1 MDLYVCL
8 SIYIYIFFPRQTS
21 TSVALPSH
29 FAPPMQL
36 AVRILSVQLFVR
48 VKLDFPGDTAMV
60 CISACLRENRE
71 FPQTPIYRPG
81 WESELRSSHLLRTV

>member
-8 SIYIYIFFPRQTS
+8 SIYFFIFFPRQTS
-21 TSVALPSH
+21 TSVVLRSH

-48 VKLDFPGDTAMV
+48 VKLDFPGDTVMV

-71 FPQTPIYRPG
+71 LPQTPIYRPG
-81 WESELRSSHLLRTV
+81 WESEL

>member
-8 SIYIYIFFPRQTS
+8 SIYFFIFFPRQTL

-36 AVRILSVQLFVR
+36 AVRILSVQLIVC
-48 VKLDFPGDTAMV
+48 VKLDFPGDTVMV

-71 FPQTPIYRPG
+71 FPQRPIYRPG
-81 WESELRSSHLLRTV
+81 WESEL

>member
-8 SIYIYIFFPRQTS
+8 SIYFFIFFPRQTS
-21 TSVALPSH
+21 TSVALRSH

-36 AVRILSVQLFVR
+36 AVRIPSVQLFVR
-48 VKLDFPGDTAMV
+48 VKLDFPGDTVMV

-81 WESELRSSHLLRTV
+81 WKSELRSSHLLRTV

>member
-8 SIYIYIFFPRQTS
+8 SIYFFIFFPRQTL

-48 VKLDFPGDTAMV
+48 VKLDFLGDTVMV

-71 FPQTPIYRPG
+71 FPQRPIYRPG
-81 WESELRSSHLLRTV
+81 WESEL

>member
-1 MDLYVCL
+1 
-8 SIYIYIFFPRQTS
+8 
-21 TSVALPSH
+21 
-29 FAPPMQL
+29 MQL

-81 WESELRSSHLLRTV
+81 WESEL

>member
-8 SIYIYIFFPRQTS
+8 SIYFFIFFPRQTL

-36 AVRILSVQLFVR
+36 AVRILSVQLFVC
-48 VKLDFPGDTAMV
+48 VKLDFPGDTVMV

-71 FPQTPIYRPG
+71 FPQRPIYRPG
-81 WESELRSSHLLRTV
+81 WESEL